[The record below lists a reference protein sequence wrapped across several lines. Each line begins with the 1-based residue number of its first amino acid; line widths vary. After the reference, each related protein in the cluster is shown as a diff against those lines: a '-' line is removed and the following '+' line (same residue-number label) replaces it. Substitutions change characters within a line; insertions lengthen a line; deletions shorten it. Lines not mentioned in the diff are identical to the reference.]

1 MNKDKSVIDA
11 FHNHLHK
18 ALYIEVLQHLHQ
30 VLNSCPSH
38 ITVCANFGI
47 SVMLNQNINQ
57 IY

>member
-38 ITVCANFGI
+38 TTVCANFGI
-47 SVMLNQNINQ
+47 SVMLNQNIN
-57 IY
+57 